1 MTTMDFWYELVSR
14 EPESL
19 NEETSELLRDAEEV
33 LRVPAAEQ
41 ADEDD
46 E

>member
-1 MTTMDFWYELVSR
+1 MTTMDFWYELAIR

-19 NEETSELLRDAEEV
+19 NEEAEALLRDAEEV
-33 LRVPAAEQ
+33 LPPPAEQ
-41 ADEDD
+41 TDEDD

>member
-1 MTTMDFWYELVSR
+1 MTAMELWYDLASR

-19 NEETSELLRDAEEV
+19 NEEAEALLRDAEEA
-33 LRVPAAEQ
+33 LRAPAAEP